1 MTETRLPLAGIRVID
16 FSLLAAGPAAA
27 KMLADYGAEVI
38 CVESEV
44 GIVTAGGG
52 RQAGPQG
59 MSPINTSY
67 FHNKYNPNKLSVTI
81 DLGHERGREVMK
93 RLVAVSDVFVANRRP
108 SVIQKLGL
116 TYEELSAV
124 RPDLIYLNMP
134 TMGAG
139 GPRSFYSGVSWGI
152 QAMAGLNMIS
162 GFTDRMP
169 TSPSPYSHPDVSCN
183 PLHAV
188 VAIMA
193 ALRHRRRTGQGQ
205 EIELAQYESSIC
217 WTGPALLTYTVT
229 GRLPERSENR
239 HPSAAPHD
247 VYRCS
252 DEDGWCAISVFTDAQ
267 WAALARA
274 IGRPELADDPRYAT
288 VLARKSHEA
297 DFRDI
302 IEPWTAVRSRR
313 EAAETLQAAGVPC
326 APVNNFDELL
336 HKDPQLRYRQIW
348 TEVDHPELGKA
359 LFEDW
364 GFRLSRVDDAARPRN
379 RAPLLGEHND
389 YVFQEILGMSEDEV
403 NELLIEGV
411 LR

>member
-1 MTETRLPLAGIRVID
+1 MTETRLPLAGLRVVD
-16 FSLLAAGPAAA
+16 FSLLAAGPAAS

-38 CVESEV
+38 LVESEAA
-44 GIVTAGGG
+44 IVSSGGS

-59 MSPINTSY
+59 LSPINTSY
-67 FHNKYNPNKLSVTI
+67 FHNKYNPNKQSVTI
-81 DLGHERGREVMK
+81 DLAQERGREVVK
-93 RLVAVSDVFVANRRP
+93 RLVAVSDVFLANRRQ
-108 SVIQKLGL
+108 SVVDKLGL
-116 TYEELSAV
+116 SYEVLSAV
-124 RPDLIYLNMP
+124 RPELIYLTMP
-134 TMGAG
+134 TMGEG
-139 GPRSFYSGVSWGI
+139 GPRSFYGGVSWGI

-162 GFTDRMP
+162 GFADRPP

-193 ALRHRRRTGQGQ
+193 ALRHRRRSGRGQR
-205 EIELAQYESSIC
+205 IELAQYESSIC
-217 WTGPALLTYTVT
+217 WTGPALLQYTVNGT
-229 GRLPERSENR
+229 LMERSENR

-252 DEDGWCAISVFTDAQ
+252 GEDGWCAISVFTDQQ
-267 WAALARA
+267 WPALART
-274 IGRPELADDPRYAT
+274 IGRPDLVDDPRYAT
-288 VLARKSHEA
+288 ALARKAHES

-302 IEPWTAVRSRR
+302 IEPWTSTQDRR
-313 EAAETLQAAGVPC
+313 RVAQTLQAAGVPC
-326 APVNNFDELL
+326 GPVNDFDELL
-336 HKDPQLRYRQIW
+336 HHDPQLRHRQVW
-348 TEVDHPELGKA
+348 TEVEHPELGTA

-364 GFRLSRVDDAARPRN
+364 GFRLSQVSVRPRS

-389 YVFQEILGMSEDEV
+389 RVLQEILGMSEDEV